1 MTGSEGAD
9 EPVADQEVGPRR
21 DQPIRV
27 MIADDHALFRQA
39 LKTVLDDEPDL
50 ELVGEAND
58 GEEAVRMAEEL
69 APDVVLMDV
78 RMPKVAGIDATRQ
91 LKENLPSTKIVMLT
105 VSDEEEDLFDAIK
118 AGASGYL
125 LKEINPDEVARAV
138 RQVEE
143 GQSLLSPSMAS
154 KLLSEFQTMTKRAEE
169 RPYHPRLTEREME
182 VLRHVA
188 QGMTNREIGKELHI
202 SENTVKNHIRNILEK
217 LHLNSRMEAVIYAV
231 REKLLEIE

>member
-1 MTGSEGAD
+1 MTPSEGA
-9 EPVADQEVGPRR
+9 EGPAETGEATRR

-27 MIADDHALFRQA
+27 IIADDHALFRQA

-50 ELVGEAND
+50 ELVAEAND
-58 GEEAVRMAEEL
+58 GEEAVRLAEEL

-78 RMPKVAGIDATRQ
+78 RMPKVAGIDAARQ
-91 LKENLPSTKIVMLT
+91 LKESLPSTKIVMLT